1 VDKQQLVFTARLS
14 SVNSL
19 LGRYIARLMNEADPL
34 TRTEYTVPLVEM
46 EREVGVE
53 LVELAR
59 VILTESA
66 GRTCETATMVE
77 RAPRPGRT
85 FGDTTYREERST
97 T

>member
-66 GRTCETATMVE
+66 GRTAETATVVE
-77 RAPRPGRT
+77 RGSAPRSDLR
-85 FGDTTYREERST
+85 
-97 T
+97 